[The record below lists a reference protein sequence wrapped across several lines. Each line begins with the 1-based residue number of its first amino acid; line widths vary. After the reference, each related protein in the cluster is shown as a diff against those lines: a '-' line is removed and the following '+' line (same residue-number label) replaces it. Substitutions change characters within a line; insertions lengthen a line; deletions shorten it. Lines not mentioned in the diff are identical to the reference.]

1 MEIKNILCL
10 KCNNSLLGSN
20 LKRYCR
26 TCIITIKN
34 DRIDTQDTDK
44 ICCKKCS
51 CFKANEDFRN
61 ILLTCKQCRTRKEH
75 RINKDNTNKD
85 IIDGL
90 EEEQHENQS
99 NKKSITKV
107 NYKSKLQ
114 TILIYLKDKYAITE
128 TLDQLADMD
137 INLLE
142 ETNEEAEK
150 EEEQDED

>member
-1 MEIKNILCL
+1 MQK
-10 KCNNSLLGSN
+10 
-20 LKRYCR
+20 
-26 TCIITIKN
+26 
-34 DRIDTQDTDK
+34 
-44 ICCKKCS
+44 
-51 CFKANEDFRN
+51 
-61 ILLTCKQCRTRKEH
+61 CRTRKEH

-142 ETNEEAEK
+142 ETDEEAEK
-150 EEEQDED
+150 EEEEEQDED